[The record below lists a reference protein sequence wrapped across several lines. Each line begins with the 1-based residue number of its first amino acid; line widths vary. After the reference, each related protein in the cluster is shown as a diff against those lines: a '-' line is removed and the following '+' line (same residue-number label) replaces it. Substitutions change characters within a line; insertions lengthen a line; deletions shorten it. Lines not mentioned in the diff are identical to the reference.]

1 MTVGVVDYGTGN
13 LRSVQKAFEYLGAEC
28 RILGPAEDYAAVER
42 LVLPGVGSFGH
53 AMLSIEASRLYRP
66 LMDWIGSG
74 RPLLGICLG
83 LQLLFESSEES
94 MGVRGLSVF
103 KGTCRRFR
111 EKKVPQ
117 IGWNNVRARREN
129 RLLQGMAGGEFFYF
143 NHSYFVVPEEEE
155 VVLAETDYGVIYTSI
170 AGKDNISGVQF
181 HPEKSGRAGLE
192 TLENWMR
199 SW

>member
-1 MTVGVVDYGTGN
+1 MSSQGKITD
-13 LRSVQKAFEYLGAEC
+13 
-28 RILGPAEDYAAVER
+28 PA
-42 LVLPGVGSFGH
+42 GF
-53 AMLSIEASRLYRP
+53 
-66 LMDWIGSG
+66 
-74 RPLLGICLG
+74 PLLSLIV
-83 LQLLFESSEES
+83 SSIDI
-94 MGVRGLSVF
+94 L
-103 KGTCRRFR
+103 
-111 EKKVPQ
+111 PQ